1 MNRDTLIL
9 NSLARGGSHAAEELI
24 ALVYRELRR
33 LAAARLTGE
42 PAGAFGEVHFKG
54 APDAPEFRAAAAEH
68 LSPPLTPVAEPD
80 REGGPDWHSDMTVYC
95 PLVKP

>member
-1 MNRDTLIL
+1 MNRVTLIL

-24 ALVYRELRR
+24 ALVCRELRR

-54 APDAPEFRAAAAEH
+54 APGAPEFRAAAGR
-68 LSPPLTPVAEPD
+68 LSPPLTPAAEPD
-80 REGGPDWHSDMTVYC
+80 REGGPDWHSDITVYC